1 MSLTLYLLFRFP
13 LFLASLNKQIH
24 VKKEMHWAG
33 IEPGPPAWQAR
44 ILPLNHQCHIERLIL
59 MVAFLLNLSLQW
71 QKKSGKWWTNNLGV
85 RAPSPWSGSLGHYNM
100 HLSCFVSRDGAAY
113 RNFTLWL
120 FSSNRILRSPSDQV
134 KTWPFPCHLSL
145 LYVWC
150 TTAYLSDVSSTILEF
165 SFNKDPQTLS
175 SWLESNHLTV
185 NSTKTLEL
193 SVGPCDYD
201 YSLFLM
207 MLE

>member
-1 MSLTLYLLFRFP
+1 M
-13 LFLASLNKQIH
+13 
-24 VKKEMHWAG
+24 
-33 IEPGPPAWQAR
+33 
-44 ILPLNHQCHIERLIL
+44 
-59 MVAFLLNLSLQW
+59 
-71 QKKSGKWWTNNLGV
+71 
-85 RAPSPWSGSLGHYNM
+85 
-100 HLSCFVSRDGAAY
+100 SCFVSRDGAAY

-120 FSSNRILRSPSDQV
+120 FSSHRILRSPSDQV
-134 KTWPFPCHLSL
+134 KTWPLPCNLSL

-185 NSTKTLEL
+185 NSTKTLAL

-201 YSLFLM
+201 YSLFFNDARIEFLKSIKILGVNLDKDLSYKEHISDQLKKVYAKASALRRIRRFLPHDAM
-207 MLE
+207 MLNFIKHLYYLI